1 VRLCRGL
8 DRPIGL
14 LDVTSHISHKRDTAW
29 ELDSLPVMTV
39 AVLGGAGMLGQ
50 ALVATLDGRGH
61 EVRSLARADADITRE
76 QDCRRVAAVEVVVN
90 AAAFT
95 RVDDAEAG
103 EGEAFTVNAVGP
115 ALLARAC
122 ARSGARLVQ
131 ISTDYVFDGS
141 ATTPY
146 AEDAPM
152 RPRSAYGRTKAAGE
166 WAVRAELPSAYVV
179 RTAWL
184 YGPGG
189 GSFAS
194 TILRLAGERQ
204 TLSVV
209 DDQRGQPT
217 TTRDVARFVAD
228 LVDQDAPPGTYHAT
242 SEGETTWFGFA
253 RALFEDA
260 GLDPERVRP
269 TDTASFPRP
278 APRPAYSVLGHDRSV
293 AAGVDLLPPWRQAL
307 SETVR
312 DLVGRNA

>member
-1 VRLCRGL
+1 
-8 DRPIGL
+8 
-14 LDVTSHISHKRDTAW
+14 
-29 ELDSLPVMTV
+29 
-39 AVLGGAGMLGQ
+39 MLGQ
-50 ALVATLDGRGH
+50 ALVTELRGRGH
-61 EVRSLARADADITRE
+61 EVSSLARVDADVTRE
-76 QDCRRVAAVEVVVN
+76 QDCRRVATAEVVVN
-90 AAAFT
+90 ASAFT
-95 RVDDAEAG
+95 RVDEAENA

-131 ISTDYVFDGS
+131 ISTDYVFDGA

-146 AEDAPM
+146 PEDAPM

-189 GSFAS
+189 GRGSFAA
-194 TILRLAGERQ
+194 TILRLAGERE

-209 DDQRGQPT
+209 NDQRGQPT

-228 LVDQDAPPGTYHAT
+228 LVDRDAPPGPYHAT
-242 SEGETTWFGFA
+242 SDGETTWFGFA
-253 RALFEDA
+253 QALFEEA
-260 GLDPERVRP
+260 GLDPDRVRP

-307 SETVR
+307 SETASE
-312 DLVGRNA
+312 LVGRHA